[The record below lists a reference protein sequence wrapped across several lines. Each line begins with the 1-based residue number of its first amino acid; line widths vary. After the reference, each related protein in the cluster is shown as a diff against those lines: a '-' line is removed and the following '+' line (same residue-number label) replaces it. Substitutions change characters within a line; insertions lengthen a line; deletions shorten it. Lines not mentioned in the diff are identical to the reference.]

1 MIINHPFRLCF
12 IVVLASSCT
21 STHSVYLA
29 DGSVVRQ
36 KTKTSRPI
44 VRQIGEPS
52 PTAKKIVTF
61 AEQHIGKKVGD
72 GQCWGLANLAYL
84 YAGIRHR
91 GGYVWGRRI
100 HWQTEGVRPGDI
112 IQFSNA
118 RYPYAYTDE
127 NHTAIILKVVVFPQ
141 PDGPNNVTNFP
152 ASILRSILSTAK
164 TSFPYILV
172 TFLNLTGA
180 ALEFTLIL
188 FPYLFL
194 GDWLVR
200 LPISVRPTINR
211 INPTTESIT
220 KIKVVE

>member
-1 MIINHPFRLCF
+1 MFNLANLTLPISPSADASLISPTQPAMIINHPFRLCF

-127 NHTAIILKVVVFPQ
+127 NHTAIILKVVGKSSVKVAHQ
-141 PDGPNNVTNFP
+141 HWNGLYRVTTTTIP
-152 ASILRSILSTAK
+152 LTYLRSGSQIVYRYE
-164 TSFPYILV
+164 P
-172 TFLNLTGA
+172 
-180 ALEFTLIL
+180 
-188 FPYLFL
+188 
-194 GDWLVR
+194 
-200 LPISVRPTINR
+200 
-211 INPTTESIT
+211 
-220 KIKVVE
+220 